1 MLSNEDISRYGEIG
15 KVISFFQEI
24 DRIPRKSGNEAG
36 MVNYLKKFAKDRN
49 NLEFYSDE
57 FNNVIIK
64 KRATNGTDGYLAFQS
79 HIDMIC
85 EKVETS
91 THDFSTDPIQ
101 LIIDGDY
108 IRSID
113 TSIGADNGIGVAYM
127 LAMLDS
133 HTMQHPNLEM
143 IFTSEE
149 ETSMKGAKNIDLSNL
164 KSTRIIS
171 LDAFSEDV
179 INCGCA
185 SNFSRVLKLNN
196 SRTVIPE
203 VDTKLSYQ
211 ISIDGFER
219 WTFWKRH

>member
-1 MLSNEDISRYGEIG
+1 MLNNKELSQYGEIG

-24 DRIPRKSGNEAG
+24 DKIPRKSGNEAG
-36 MVNYLKKFAKDRN
+36 IVNYLKNFAKGRN
-49 NLEFYSDE
+49 GLDFYSDE

-64 KRATNGTDGYLAFQS
+64 KRATNGTNSYLAFQC
-79 HIDMIC
+79 HTDMIC
-85 EKVETS
+85 EKTETS
-91 THDFSTDPIQ
+91 VHNFSTDPIQ

-108 IRSID
+108 IRSVD
-113 TSIGADNGIGVAYM
+113 TSIGADNGIGLAYM

-133 HTMQHPNLEM
+133 NTIQHPNLEM

-149 ETSMKGAKNIDLSNL
+149 ETSMKGAKNIDFSNL
-164 KSTRIIS
+164 NSTRIIS

-185 SNFSRVLKLNN
+185 SNFSRVLKLNH
-196 SRTVIPE
+196 SRVVIPE
-203 VDTKLSYQ
+203 VNNKLSYQ

-219 WTFWKRH
+219 RTFWKRY

>member
-1 MLSNEDISRYGEIG
+1 MLSDETMSQYGEIG

-24 DRIPRKSGNEAG
+24 DRIPRKSGNEIG
-36 MVNYLKKFAKDRN
+36 MVNYLKNFANSRDG
-49 NLEFYSDE
+49 LEFYSDE

-64 KRATNGTDGYLAFQS
+64 KRATNGTNGYLAFQS
-79 HIDMIC
+79 HMDMIC
-85 EKVETS
+85 EKIETS
-91 THDFSTDPIQ
+91 NHNFSLDPIQ
-101 LIIDGDY
+101 LVIDGDY
-108 IRSID
+108 IKSLN

-127 LAMLDS
+127 LAILDS

-149 ETSMKGAKNIDLSNL
+149 ETSMNGAKNIDFSNL

-185 SNFSRVLKLNN
+185 SNLSRVLKLNN

-203 VDTKLSYQ
+203 VDTKLSYK

-219 WTFWKRH
+219 RTLWKRY